1 MIDNMQK
8 VNELEREVTVAL
20 HLTKREEQLLE
31 ALQFMIDQ
39 HYASKRKSLATLFDN
54 YEKEQEGGWIK

>member
-1 MIDNMQK
+1 MIDTMQK

-39 HYASKRKSLATLFDN
+39 HYASKPRLLKDLLKPG
-54 YEKEQEGGWIK
+54 E